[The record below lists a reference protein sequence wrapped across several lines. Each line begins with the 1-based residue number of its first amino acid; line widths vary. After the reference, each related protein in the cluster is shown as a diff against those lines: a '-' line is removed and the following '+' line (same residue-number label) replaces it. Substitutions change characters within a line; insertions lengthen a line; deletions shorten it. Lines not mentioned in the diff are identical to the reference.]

1 MGPNKTFPRDSDLN
15 DVATFA
21 PSSGMYQFSVIEN
34 DIANKPSGAGSTNYA
49 IITIQNL
56 RTWSGTSLQFCV
68 QTYYSYNKKVWRRI
82 GAKTASASN
91 YTWSD
96 WVEI

>member
-34 DIANKPSGAGSTNYA
+34 DIVNKPSGAGSTNYA
-49 IITIQNL
+49 INYSESKNMVGNQPAVMRTNLLLIQ
-56 RTWSGTSLQFCV
+56 
-68 QTYYSYNKKVWRRI
+68 
-82 GAKTASASN
+82 
-91 YTWSD
+91 
-96 WVEI
+96 